1 MVKRIVS
8 RTYDITVVYVMF
20 TFFVDILAKL

>member
-1 MVKRIVS
+1 MIRRIAS

-20 TFFVDILAKL
+20 TFFIDILAKL